1 MQWSV
6 NPASVESGLAIEAKL
21 FALHPFE
28 IKLIPRLKDVGFH
41 VHGSWFMVH
50 RFNKQSTINGRC
62 FLPSLK
68 A

>member
-1 MQWSV
+1 MRVKEPNQKIKSQ
-6 NPASVESGLAIEAKL
+6 LATR
-21 FALHPFE
+21 F
-28 IKLIPRLKDVGFH
+28 KLIPRLKDVGFH

-50 RFNKQSTINGRC
+50 RFNQQSTINGRC